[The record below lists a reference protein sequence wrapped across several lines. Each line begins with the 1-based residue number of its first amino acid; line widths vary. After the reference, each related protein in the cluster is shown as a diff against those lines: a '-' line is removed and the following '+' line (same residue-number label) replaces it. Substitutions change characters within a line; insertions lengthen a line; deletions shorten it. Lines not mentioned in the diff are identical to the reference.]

1 MTKFKSFVSKIFKSK
16 VFPKVFAC
24 CLIFGVLASCLLIPV
39 SAAES
44 TIYQTIAPISY
55 NNFSG
60 NVSSVA
66 FPGAHSVSLFYKTSG
81 LEPISR
87 GYLNN
92 TDYFEYPSTR
102 ILYKSWGGNS
112 QAPYFS
118 LYLQCNYSTVYVN
131 GVAYQGSTQANPTAY
146 TLTDVY
152 TLDFQPSQAAYVE
165 GTNYNYYFDVMLYP
179 QGADD
184 FYNQGFEAGKQEGYS
199 EGYLAG
205 SQAGSESNY
214 NTGYNAGYSEGYT
227 DGRNSTDSENFGQ
240 NLLGQTLRVPF
251 EALNQFT
258 IYDPDGNGPILPVT
272 LGLVVGGAICMTLF
286 IAFLKMFAG
295 G

>member
-1 MTKFKSFVSKIFKSK
+1 MTKLKSLVSKIFKSK
-16 VFPKVFAC
+16 AFSKVFAC
-24 CLIFGVLASCLLIPV
+24 CLIFGVLASFLLIPV

-44 TIYQTIAPISY
+44 TIYQSIAPIRY

-92 TDYFEYPSTR
+92 IDYFEYPSTR

-131 GVAYQGSTQANPTAY
+131 GVAYQGSTHSNPTSY

-152 TLDFQPSQAAYVE
+152 ALDFRPSQASFVE

-184 FYNQGFEAGKQEGYS
+184 LYNQGFEVGKQQGYS
-199 EGYLAG
+199 EGYRAG

-227 DGRNSTDSENFGQ
+227 DGRNSTDSENLGH
-240 NLLGQTLRVPF
+240 NLLGDTLNVPF
-251 EALNQFT
+251 KALNGFT
-258 IYDPDGNGPILPVT
+258 LYKSSSGFAVT